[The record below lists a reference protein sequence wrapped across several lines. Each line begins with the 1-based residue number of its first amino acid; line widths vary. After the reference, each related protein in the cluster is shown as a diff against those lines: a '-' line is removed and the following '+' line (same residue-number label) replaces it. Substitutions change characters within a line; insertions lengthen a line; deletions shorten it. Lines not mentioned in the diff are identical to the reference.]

1 MLLALTT
8 SRLNVK
14 VNRNSYKDVK
24 KQTRELVYVNYPK
37 KKMTFRTIPNIS
49 KQFNKHSFVPQN
61 RVLGYL
67 VIRPQ

>member
-1 MLLALTT
+1 MLKLIETHTRML
-8 SRLNVK
+8 
-14 VNRNSYKDVK
+14 K

-37 KKMTFRTIPNIS
+37 KKMTFRTIPNVS

-61 RVLGYL
+61 RVSGYL